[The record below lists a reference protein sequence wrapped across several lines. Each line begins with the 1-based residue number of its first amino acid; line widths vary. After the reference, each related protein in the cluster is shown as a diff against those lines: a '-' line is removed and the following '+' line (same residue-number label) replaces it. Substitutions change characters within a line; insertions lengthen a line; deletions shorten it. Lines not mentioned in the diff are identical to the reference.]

1 MQWEKKM
8 PWTWG
13 RADVVISTGSR
24 LTERGEAEVSRDGG
38 ELVVC
43 AFGGRELE
51 QVVCEAQGMCG
62 TFT

>member
-1 MQWEKKM
+1 M
-8 PWTWG
+8 
-13 RADVVISTGSR
+13 VISTGSR